1 MINRSAE
8 QLIKKHIRQ
17 FRSLAIVGPRQSG
30 KSTLAKKMFPAKPY
44 VSLENPDIRLWATE
58 DPRGFLNNYPNG
70 AVIDEAQRV
79 PALFSYLQQI
89 LDETKKRSLFVL
101 TGSNN
106 FLLQASITQSLA
118 GRIGYIDLLPLT
130 FAEIQQFGK
139 TDYNIFQLMLKGSY
153 PEVYDKKLKPQLW
166 YSAYIRTYVERDI
179 KQLRNIEN
187 SIVFNKFLKLCAG
200 RTGQMLNVASL
211 SNECGIDVKTV
222 NAWLSILQSSYI
234 IHLLP
239 PHYNSFN
246 KRIVKSPKLYFIDT
260 GLACHLLG
268 IKNENELSLSHFKGA
283 LFENFIIMELLKQ
296 KHNNGSDTE
305 LYYWRDNKGVE
316 IDVLMDKGK
325 KLIPVEIKAADTFQ
339 PEYLKSIM
347 QWNGFSNNQGGLLF
361 YSGEISFTTASKV
374 KVMNWRDI
382 TTLKW

>member
-30 KSTLAKKMFPAKPY
+30 KSTLAKKIFPAKPY

-70 AVIDEAQRV
+70 AVIDEVQRV

-139 TDYNIFQLMLKGSY
+139 TEYNIFQLMLKGSY

-361 YSGEISFTTASKV
+361 YGGEISFTTASKV

-382 TTLKW
+382 ATLKW

>member
-139 TDYNIFQLMLKGSY
+139 TEYSIFELMLKGSY
-153 PEVYDKKLKPQLW
+153 PEVYDKKLKPPIW

-200 RTGQMLNVASL
+200 RSGQMLNVASL

-283 LFENFIIMELLKQ
+283 LFENFIIMQLLKQ

-305 LYYWRDNKGVE
+305 LYYWRDNKGIE

-325 KLIPVEIKAADTFQ
+325 KLIPIEIKAADTFQ

-382 TTLKW
+382 AALKW